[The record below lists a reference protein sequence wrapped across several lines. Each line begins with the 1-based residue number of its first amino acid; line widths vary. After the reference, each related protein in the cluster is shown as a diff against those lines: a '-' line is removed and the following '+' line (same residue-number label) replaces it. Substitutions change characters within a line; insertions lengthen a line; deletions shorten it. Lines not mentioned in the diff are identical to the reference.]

1 MLSTRLGDIDAVL
14 LDQAC
19 AESWPESQTL
29 EFKRQLPAK
38 DDSGRVEFLKDVSAL
53 ANAEGGDLVFGIAEV
68 NAKASQIQHIS
79 AKSDPIDAT
88 RRRLG
93 QILEAGV
100 EPRINGIE
108 FKQILGPTGDY
119 VLIIRVPDSFQK
131 PHRYRVDAAATR
143 WVIRQDTHVVDL
155 TYDQIRNAF
164 DRGAT
169 LAERARRLREERLS
183 QILIGRVGVPMP
195 TGPRC
200 VVHLTPIAAMAGS
213 ATADVARLYNDYQ
226 HFMFRDWGGA
236 TRDLNLDGLLVHPGK
251 TAAYVQI
258 FRSSAL
264 EAVRTV
270 CAINNP
276 GKFIPSLTASGFVR
290 DAVNKFIAA
299 LRSWNINGPALL
311 SVALVDV
318 GEYQL
323 AYENVYSVTS
333 MSGADRPNLI
343 LPEVWIPRV
352 EAIDNVDTLVQP
364 LLDIM
369 WQSFGLQRCEFF
381 SVDGKWMPQ

>member
-1 MLSTRLGDIDAVL
+1 MLSTRLCDIDAAL

-19 AESWPESQTL
+19 AENWPESQTL

-38 DDSGRVEFLKDVSAL
+38 DDSGRVEILKDVTAF

-68 NAKASQIQHIS
+68 DAKASQIQYIS
-79 AKSDPIDAT
+79 GKSEPIDAT

-93 QILEAGV
+93 QILEASV

-108 FKQILGPTGDY
+108 FQPILRPAGDY

-143 WVIRQDTHVVDL
+143 WVIRQDTHIVDL
-155 TYDQIRNAF
+155 TYNQIRNAF

-258 FRSSAL
+258 FRTGAL

-270 CAINNP
+270 GAINNP
-276 GKFIPSLTASGFVR
+276 GKFIPSLTTSGFIR
-290 DAVNKFIAA
+290 DAVHKFIDA

-323 AYENVYSVTS
+323 AYQNAYSVTS
-333 MSGADRPNLI
+333 ISGADRPNLI

-352 EAIDNVDTLVQP
+352 EAVDNADTLVQP

-381 SVDGKWMPQ
+381 GPDGKWMPQ